1 MNNSE
6 INFLLVFGIA
16 VCLGLLVVLM
26 VIRRVRERQKKS
38 AELIFGEPV
47 KKEKIK
53 SPNAIVGILNKVSK
67 ILFKIKLLEKIL
79 PYPKGIA
86 EKKLENDLMLASRP
100 FDLDVRGVTQL
111 KFFCGLVFFIL
122 LFIVA
127 ANNPNSQNFY
137 YYAVIFGVI
146 GFFYPNLFITNILQ
160 VRKQKISRLI
170 PDAMDFISLCL
181 AAGMNFQL
189 AVEEYIK
196 RNNNV
201 LADEF
206 SIFSNEMQ
214 VGISRVDGFQHML
227 ERNESPELKNFLSS
241 VIQSERLGT
250 PLRPVI
256 ANQAI
261 ELRGKRK
268 QMVEKAIASAPVKML
283 FPLILFILP
292 AMLMII
298 LGSVLLPAS
307 KTSGVIFTTND
318 FYFYQVT
325 PQVKVTVNSAEYPL
339 MRVTKSIDPNTRQ
352 ISVFSE
358 KGNITSYT
366 QQEFLAAFFKEH
378 SDLEEAWF
386 IRIDLPENALN
397 LYKIDII
404 SNTKPPAVKTK
415 RLLIHYLKFEL
426 EGYKGERFQQ
436 SSPTMMF
443 RGQISSGIDLKITN
457 NEKPVSLKNLNK
469 QTGDFETSLFKLSS
483 GRNNLSFQLTLK
495 TGLIHTIIKTV
506 DYTGVDISASFAEP
520 SPTLKDSVKLV
531 GLATP
536 GSHVIIRKFNY
547 ATGKFDVVTEFDIAE
562 KRDFEVYLTLS
573 MNDNKGDNTFRLSA
587 ELGGSKSPDFQ
598 LSITRGLSE

>member
-6 INFLLVFGIA
+6 VNFLLVFGIL
-16 VCLGLLVVLM
+16 VCLALLVVLM

-53 SPNAIVGILNKVSK
+53 SPNAIVGILNKLSK

-79 PYPKGIA
+79 PYPKGVA

-111 KFFCGLVFFIL
+111 KFFCGIVFFML

-127 ANNPNSQNFY
+127 ANNPASQNFY
-137 YYAVIFGVI
+137 YYAVIFGII
-146 GFFYPNLFITNILQ
+146 GFFYPNLFLTNILQ

-196 RNNNV
+196 RNNNL

-283 FPLILFILP
+283 FPLIMFILP

-307 KTSGVIFTTND
+307 KTSGVIFTTNN

-325 PQVKVTVNSAEYPL
+325 PQVKVTVNSSEYPL
-339 MRVTKSIDPNTRQ
+339 MRVTKAIDPNTRQ

-358 KGNITSYT
+358 KGNITSYS

-378 SDLEEAWF
+378 NDLEEAWF
-386 IRIDLPENALN
+386 IRIDLPENVFN
-397 LYKIDII
+397 IYKIDII
-404 SNTKPPAVKTK
+404 SNTKPSAVKTK
-415 RLLIHYLKFEL
+415 RLLIHYIKFEL

-436 SSPTMMF
+436 SSPMMAF
-443 RGQISSGIDLKITN
+443 RGHISSGIDLQVTI
-457 NEKPVSLKNLNK
+457 NEKPVALKNFNK
-469 QTGDFETSLFKLSS
+469 QTGDFETSIFKLSS
-483 GRNNLSFQLTLK
+483 GRNNLSFKLTLK
-495 TGLIHTIIKTV
+495 TGLIHTILKTV

-520 SPTLKDSVKLV
+520 SPTLKERVKLV

-536 GSHVIIRKFNY
+536 GSHVVIRKFNY
-547 ATGKFDVVTEFDIAE
+547 TTGKFDVVTEFDISE
-562 KRDFEVYLTLS
+562 KRDFEVFLDLS
-573 MNDNKGDNTFRLSA
+573 MNDPKGDNTFRLSA
-587 ELGGSKSPDFQ
+587 ELNGNRSPDLQ
-598 LSITRGLSE
+598 LSIIRGLSE